1 MRFCFILLLTMP
13 TFAASAPP
21 VSATSHAKTVVRVDV
36 KSGKL
41 IRAVVAPPA
50 AAIAPKQLSDMV
62 DRIAKQGGVEAPLV
76 HSVIQAES
84 NYNPSAVSTKGAQ
97 GIMQLIP
104 ATARRFGVTD
114 VFDPEENIEGGVK
127 YLRFL
132 LDYYRGDYTR
142 AIAAYNAGEGAVDK
156 YNGVPPYA
164 ETQGYV
170 RNVAKNLTAQRTR
183 EAAASTRS
191 AQPATAEARPH
202 IQARIGTDG
211 LRYYETTP

>member
-1 MRFCFILLLTMP
+1 MP

-21 VSATSHAKTVVRVDV
+21 VSVPAHVKTVVRVDV
-36 KSGKL
+36 KSGRL

-50 AAIAPKQLSDMV
+50 PAIPPKQLSDMV
-62 DRIAKQGGVEAPLV
+62 DRIAHQSGVEAPLV

-84 NYNPSAVSTKGAQ
+84 NYNPGAVSNKGAQ

-104 ATARRFGVTD
+104 ATARRFGVND
-114 VFDPEENIEGGVK
+114 VFDPEENIAGGVK

-132 LDYYRGDYTR
+132 LDYYQGDYTK

-170 RNVAKNLTAQRTR
+170 RNVAKNLTAQRNKQ
-183 EAAASTRS
+183 AP
-191 AQPATAEARPH
+191 AQPASAEVRPH
-202 IQARIGTDG
+202 IQTRIGADG
-211 LRYYETTP
+211 LTYYETTP

>member
-1 MRFCFILLLTMP
+1 MP

-21 VSATSHAKTVVRVDV
+21 VSAPVHAKTVVRVDV
-36 KSGKL
+36 RNGKL
-41 IRAVVAPPA
+41 MRAVVAPPA
-50 AAIAPKQLSDMV
+50 PAIAPKQLSDMV
-62 DRIAKQGGVEAPLV
+62 DRIAQESGVEAPLV

-84 NYNPSAVSTKGAQ
+84 NYNPSAVSNKGAQ

-104 ATARRFGVTD
+104 STARRFGVND
-114 VFDPEENIEGGVK
+114 AFDPEENIAGGVK

-132 LDYYRGDYTR
+132 LDYYQGDYTK

-170 RNVAKNLTAQRTR
+170 KNVAKNLTAQRSK
-183 EAAASTRS
+183 AAASLV
-191 AQPATAEARPH
+191 QPAPAETRPR
-202 IQARIGTDG
+202 IQARVGADG